1 MNLNKRVYVLDSDD
15 SRRAILTRTC
25 LNAQIHAEPC
35 EDLSE
40 LINAQ
45 RQDGIILYS
54 QGDEPDELDNLFRIT
69 STINRRLPVICY
81 SDDPSPQQIVAA
93 MISGALSYLVWP
105 IGEDELRSALTLKS
119 EQRFLVEL
127 RNKKRESS
135 MLVAAL
141 TNREQEVLRQ
151 MTLGHSSK
159 GMARELGISYRTVEV
174 HRASLLKKLGTKS
187 TSDAVRIGVYAGLD
201 DESIISNSH

>member
-1 MNLNKRVYVLDSDD
+1 
-15 SRRAILTRTC
+15 
-25 LNAQIHAEPC
+25 
-35 EDLSE
+35 
-40 LINAQ
+40 
-45 RQDGIILYS
+45 
-54 QGDEPDELDNLFRIT
+54 
-69 STINRRLPVICY
+69 
-81 SDDPSPQQIVAA
+81 
-93 MISGALSYLVWP
+93 
-105 IGEDELRSALTLKS
+105 
-119 EQRFLVEL
+119 
-127 RNKKRESS
+127 

-201 DESIISNSH
+201 DENIISNSH